1 MNMKTAIFNPYAI
14 SIEFD
19 KNFILSGIHKLT
31 RYKDNCK
38 QTSIM
43 FFGLIIT
50 FGYFI

>member
-1 MNMKTAIFNPYAI
+1 MNTAILEPYAI

-19 KNFILSGIHKLT
+19 KNFILSGIHRLKT
-31 RYKDNCK
+31 YHDNCK

-43 FFGLIIT
+43 LFGLIIT